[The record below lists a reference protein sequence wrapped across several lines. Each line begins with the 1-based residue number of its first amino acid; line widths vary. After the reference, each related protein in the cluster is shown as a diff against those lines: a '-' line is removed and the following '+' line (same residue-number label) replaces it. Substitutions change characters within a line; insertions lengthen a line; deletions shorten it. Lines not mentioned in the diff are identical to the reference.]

1 MITGNGK
8 IQNIYIY
15 PDISVEQGS
24 NTLDIL
30 SYKGTVLLK
39 PNATKSLYTNERRY
53 KIIFKIKHNK
63 HTSTFILQVYKLFIP
78 VNTCILCQ
86 VFLV

>member
-1 MITGNGK
+1 MNYCYFTERIIKKSYIQRIVDYIAMITGNGK

-39 PNATKSLYTNERRY
+39 PNATKSLYTNDDIRSSSR
-53 KIIFKIKHNK
+53 
-63 HTSTFILQVYKLFIP
+63 
-78 VNTCILCQ
+78 
-86 VFLV
+86 